1 MFVQSLW
8 HAPLHTAFQEELN
21 LDTLNLAP
29 MFLERYNEVMFNEKL
44 QLMCIPNMS
53 STGVSKLCI
62 I

>member
-21 LDTLNLAP
+21 LDTL
-29 MFLERYNEVMFNEKL
+29 FLERYNEVMFNEKL

-53 STGVSKLCI
+53 STDVSKLCI

>member
-21 LDTLNLAP
+21 LDTL
-29 MFLERYNEVMFNEKL
+29 FLERFNEVMFNEKL

-53 STGVSKLCI
+53 STDVSKLCI